1 MSKQLILWLSLA
13 WLPVLLYFAHRN
25 ETRFK
30 KNIVVEVTLPFQART
45 DPEVLG
51 ILAQFKKQILWVNLA
66 MFLVTLLFFRI
77 ESDAVLTSAYMTW
90 MVFAIAL
97 PLIPYVRTNLRLKK
111 LKAARGWKQS
121 RSSVKTFPL
130 SNLPVVRWISPL
142 AFLPGILLSFLPLLW
157 DREMAPLYLTFG
169 FSTIFFWLGYRYL
182 YRNKAEMVDQ
192 NIELTQVLTRV
203 RRYNWGKVWLIS
215 VYCFAGMSMV
225 FFLLKQQPMLQMVL
239 VMLLTFFVTVMAI
252 RVEFRTRRIQE
263 TLTADSGKEWYVDED
278 DHWLGGIVYYNP
290 DDSRLLIN
298 ARVGINTTFNMAKTS
313 GKVFSVMVVLL
324 LLAMPFTGMFLHA
337 LDRQPLT
344 LALTETTLIAHRGS
358 KSELI
363 DRADITEVELL
374 LELPENMTRSW
385 GNALDHQMAG
395 RFTAPGRGSMQ
406 LSLDPTAPPYL
417 LVTLTNGQKYLIG
430 SREPG
435 QTEAIYRNLSP

>member
-1 MSKQLILWLSLA
+1 
-13 WLPVLLYFAHRN
+13 
-25 ETRFK
+25 
-30 KNIVVEVTLPFQART
+30 
-45 DPEVLG
+45 
-51 ILAQFKKQILWVNLA
+51 
-66 MFLVTLLFFRI
+66 
-77 ESDAVLTSAYMTW
+77 
-90 MVFAIAL
+90 
-97 PLIPYVRTNLRLKK
+97 
-111 LKAARGWKQS
+111 
-121 RSSVKTFPL
+121 
-130 SNLPVVRWISPL
+130 VVRWISPL

-374 LELPENMTRSW
+374 LELPENMTRYNRRQV
-385 GNALDHQMAG
+385 GNRDFLFSCFLKSGFGHNGCDNSQSEYDRCFYTKIINADNGCGNKSNNHIQHNTLY
-395 RFTAPGRGSMQ
+395 RFA
-406 LSLDPTAPPYL
+406 
-417 LVTLTNGQKYLIG
+417 
-430 SREPG
+430 
-435 QTEAIYRNLSP
+435 